1 MAAIG
6 GPTRVEARLQVG
18 LTMDPEVQMQSVVA
32 PAAGSMPRR
41 RRRPGWLRV
50 PFMRRKEP
58 PTPVGEMSL
67 TGHLVELRNRL
78 YISALSLV
86 PGTILGFIFAGNI
99 IHFIVAPL
107 PKGHLVAFGL
117 TEPFMIDMQVALT
130 VGVISAMPVLLY
142 QFWRFISPGLTDRER
157 SAARP
162 WVPLALVFF
171 VIGVGVA
178 YFILPYA
185 TGFLFTFQT
194 EDIQLM
200 LSAESYFG
208 FITILFLAFGVTME
222 FPIVLV
228 LLSKVGIVTS
238 KKLSSSRRMAV
249 LGIVVFSAIIT
260 PGADLVSP
268 IVMAVTMYGLYEVS
282 IVMIRLGGR

>member
-1 MAAIG
+1 
-6 GPTRVEARLQVG
+6 
-18 LTMDPEVQMQSVVA
+18 MDPETSMQSVA
-32 PAAGSMPRR
+32 TPTAGSMPRR
-41 RRRPGWLRV
+41 GRRSWIRLPFRRRRDQ
-50 PFMRRKEP
+50 P
-58 PTPVGEMSL
+58 PKPVAGEMSL

-86 PGTILGFIFAGNI
+86 PGTVVGFVFAGNI
-99 IHFIVAPL
+99 IHFLVAPL

-117 TEPFMIDMQVALT
+117 TEPFMIDLQVALT
-130 VGVISAMPVLLY
+130 TGVICAMPVLLY

-157 SAARP
+157 RTARP
-162 WVPLALVFF
+162 WVPLALAFF
-171 VIGVGVA
+171 VLGVGIA

-185 TGFLFTFQT
+185 AGFLFTFQT

-208 FITILFLAFGVTME
+208 FVTILFLAFGIVME

-238 KKLSSSRRMAV
+238 KRLSSSRKMAL
-249 LGIVVFSAIIT
+249 LGIVIFSAVIT

-268 IVMAVTMYGLYEVS
+268 IVMAVTMYCLYEVS
-282 IVMIRLGGR
+282 IIMIRLGGK

>member
-1 MAAIG
+1 M
-6 GPTRVEARLQVG
+6 G
-18 LTMDPEVQMQSVVA
+18 LTMDPDVRMETAAA

-41 RRRPGWLRV
+41 ARPRWLRV
-50 PFMRRKEP
+50 PFLHRRNRP
-58 PTPVGEMSL
+58 PKPDASEMSL

-99 IHFIVAPL
+99 IHFVVAPL
-107 PKGHLVAFGL
+107 PKGHLVALGL
-117 TEPFMIDMQVALT
+117 TEPFMIQMQVALT

-157 SAARP
+157 AAARP
-162 WVPLALVFF
+162 WVPLALGFF

-178 YFILPYA
+178 YFILPAA

-208 FITILFLAFGVTME
+208 FVTVLFLAFGITME

-228 LLSKVGIVTS
+228 LLSKVGIVNS
-238 KKLSSSRRMAV
+238 KQLRRSRKMAL
-249 LGIVVFSAIIT
+249 LGVTVVSALIT

-268 IVMAVTMYGLYEVS
+268 IVMAVTMYGLYEVA
-282 IVMIRLGGR
+282 IIMIRLGGR

>member
-1 MAAIG
+1 MD
-6 GPTRVEARLQVG
+6 PEARLETV
-18 LTMDPEVQMQSVVA
+18 TA
-32 PAAGSMPRR
+32 PTAGSMTRR
-41 RRRPGWLRV
+41 TRGRWLRV
-50 PFMRRKEP
+50 PFRRRRNQP
-58 PTPVGEMSL
+58 PKPVAEMSL

-130 VGVISAMPVLLY
+130 VGVITAMPVLLF
-142 QFWRFISPGLTDRER
+142 QFWRFTSPGLTDRER

-162 WVPLALVFF
+162 WVPLALAFF
-171 VIGVGVA
+171 VLGVGVA

-208 FITILFLAFGVTME
+208 FITILFLAFGIVME

>member
-1 MAAIG
+1 
-6 GPTRVEARLQVG
+6 
-18 LTMDPEVQMQSVVA
+18 MDPDARMETAAAST
-32 PAAGSMPRR
+32 AGSISRR
-41 RRRPGWLRV
+41 ARSRLLRV
-50 PFMRRKEP
+50 PFRRRKEP
-58 PTPVGEMSL
+58 PKPADEMSL

-86 PGTILGFIFAGNI
+86 PGTVLGFVFAGNI

-130 VGVISAMPVLLY
+130 VGVITAMPVLLF
-142 QFWRFISPGLTDRER
+142 QLWRFISPGLTDRER
-157 SAARP
+157 AAARP
-162 WVPLALVFF
+162 WVPLALAFF
-171 VIGVGVA
+171 VLGVGVA

-208 FITILFLAFGVTME
+208 FITILFLAFGVVME

-228 LLSKVGIVTS
+228 LLSMVGIVTS

-249 LGIVVFSAIIT
+249 LGIVIFSAIIT

-268 IVMAVTMYGLYEVS
+268 IVMAVVMYGLYEVS